1 MNKIINNLAS
11 SKDVSIT
18 SKFVYKDL
26 IASSVISNILN
37 HFVN

>member
-18 SKFVYKDL
+18 SKFVYKGS

-37 HFVN
+37 HFVS

>member
-18 SKFVYKDL
+18 SKFVYKGS
-26 IASSVISNILN
+26 IASSVISIGLN